1 LFNKKLKIN
10 SLPELLDKQE
20 TNVSGLQDDDSMK
33 DSVEGGIYLR
43 VVITITQTSEGLMNN
58 LIYHWILQYN

>member
-20 TNVSGLQDDDSMK
+20 TNVSGSHDVSMK
-33 DSVEGGIYLR
+33 DSVVGGIYR
-43 VVITITQTSEGLMNN
+43 VVITIMAI
-58 LIYHWILQYN
+58 IYVL